1 MTDPVGSIQFHMERD
16 YGFYAAKPMTGFL
29 RRRSRRVPA
38 TTLPYVKRASK
49 NSPPP
54 LAGSVDGRS
63 QAHERRFDSLSPSFI
78 SSESH
83 SVSHACISMPGMR
96 SCGFALGA
104 VDSSF
109 ESGDRIRVSSELL
122 TLVFSSSLLC
132 REMCMKGAAMIRR
145 RRETWTE

>member
-16 YGFYAAKPMTGFL
+16 YGFHAVMPMIGL
-29 RRRSRRVPA
+29 LHHPSYRVPA
-38 TTLPYVKRASK
+38 TALPCVKKASK
-49 NSPPP
+49 KSPP

-63 QAHERRFDSLSPSFI
+63 RAHERRFDSLSPSFI

-96 SCGFALGA
+96 SCGFALGS

-132 REMCMKGAAMIRR
+132 REMCMKEAVMIRR